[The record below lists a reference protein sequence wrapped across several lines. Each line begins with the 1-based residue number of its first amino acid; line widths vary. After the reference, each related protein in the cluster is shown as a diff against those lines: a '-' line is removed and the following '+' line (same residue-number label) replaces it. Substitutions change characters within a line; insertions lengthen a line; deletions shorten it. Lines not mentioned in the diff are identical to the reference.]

1 MAVEVRPPAARPDR
15 PPRRPGLGDTLRQ
28 AWREY
33 RSMRTALVLLVIL
46 AAASILG
53 SLFPQEGI
61 SPQRVDQYFA
71 DHPALA
77 PVLERLGL
85 FDVFGSAWYMAIYL
99 ALLGALVACLVPR
112 TRALVRVLRSRP
124 PRGGDLARY
133 RTRASFE
140 TPAPPD
146 EAMAAA
152 RRVLRRGR
160 YRLADHEP
168 EGSRE
173 PQGGAPVRRELAGE
187 KGYLREA
194 ASMLF
199 HVSLLVLLVGLAYG
213 KGYGYRGQA
222 AIVEGETWANA
233 RVGYDSFSPGRFFG
247 PDRLAPFQLR
257 LDDFTNSFYPNNTP
271 REFASHLTALD
282 LDGRE
287 LRSQRV
293 APNRPMTVDGV
304 RIFQSDYGYVPV
316 VRVRDAQGR
325 ELLAPQEVLTLRDP
339 ATEWSTGAVKVTRSN
354 PQVGLELTMFT
365 GLVTAPDC
373 PGGAPF
379 CNDPRLVRPVLVV
392 LAYQGDLQAHR
403 AQSVFSLDR
412 TRLEPLGDRPLLL
425 LPGQSRKLANGMEV
439 SFTDLKQYSVLTL
452 ARDPGV
458 PVVAVAAALLLL
470 GLVPS
475 LYVTRRRVWVRAVP
489 AGAGGARVELAGLA
503 LQGKA
508 AFEAELARLAR
519 QVARGSGR
527 RGPGNPEGVPRSM
540 EHTQAPPEDRGTL
553 GAPTDK
559 ETA

>member
-1 MAVEVRPPAARPDR
+1 LAVELRPPAARSGR

-33 RSMRTALVLLVIL
+33 RSMRTALVLLVVL
-46 AAASILG
+46 AGASILG
-53 SLFPQEGI
+53 SLFPQEGV
-61 SPQRVDQYFA
+61 SPQRVDQYFL

-133 RTRASFE
+133 RTRAAFD
-140 TPAPPD
+140 TPASPD
-146 EAMAAA
+146 QAMAAA
-152 RRVLRRGR
+152 RRVLRGNR
-160 YRLADHEP
+160 YRLADHP
-168 EGSRE
+168 EGSGE
-173 PQGGAPVRRELAGE
+173 PQGGAPVGRGGELAAE

-194 ASMLF
+194 ASLLF

-233 RVGYDSFSPGRFFG
+233 RVGYDAFSPGRFFG
-247 PDRLAPFQLR
+247 PERLAPFQLR
-257 LDDFTNSFYPNNTP
+257 LDDFTNSFHPDNTP
-271 REFASHLTALD
+271 REFASRLTALD
-282 LDGRE
+282 LDGRR
-287 LRSQRV
+287 LQAQRV

-316 VRVRDAQGR
+316 VRVRGADGQD
-325 ELLAPQEVLTLRDP
+325 LLASQEVLTLRDP
-339 ATEWSTGAVKVTRSN
+339 AAEVSNGAVKVTRAA
-354 PQVGLELTMFT
+354 PQVGLELTLFT
-365 GLVTAPDC
+365 GLRTAPDC
-373 PGGAPF
+373 PGGARF

-392 LAYQGDLQAHR
+392 LAYQGDLQADR
-403 AQSVFSLDR
+403 AQSVFTLDR

-425 LPGQSRKLANGMEV
+425 GPGQSGRLANGMEV
-439 SFTDLKQYSVLTL
+439 SFTDLKQYSVFTL

-458 PVVAVAAALLLL
+458 PLVAVAAALLLC

-489 AGAGGARVELAGLA
+489 AGTGGARVELAGLA

-508 AFEAELARLAR
+508 AFEGELARLAD
-519 QVARGSGR
+519 QLRGSG
-527 RGPGNPEGVPRSM
+527 GLKPS
-540 EHTQAPPEDRGTL
+540 PPEDRGTL
-553 GAPTDK
+553 DPPERST
-559 ETA
+559 

>member
-1 MAVEVRPPAARPDR
+1 LAVEVRPPAAPSGRT
-15 PPRRPGLGDTLRQ
+15 PPRPGLGDTLRQ

-33 RSMRTALVLLVIL
+33 RSMRTALVLLVVL

-53 SLFPQEGI
+53 SLFPQEGL

-112 TRALVRVLRSRP
+112 TRALVRVLGSRP
-124 PRGGDLARY
+124 PRGGDLGRY
-133 RTRASFE
+133 RTRAGFD
-140 TPAPPD
+140 TPAAPD
-146 EAMAAA
+146 QAVAAA
-152 RRVLRRGR
+152 RRVLRRHR
-160 YRLADHEP
+160 FRLADHE
-168 EGSRE
+168 G
-173 PQGGAPVRRELAGE
+173 ELAGE

-199 HVSLLVLLVGLAYG
+199 HVSLLVLLIGLAYG

-247 PDRLAPFQLR
+247 PERLAPFQLR
-257 LDDFTNSFYPNNTP
+257 LDDFSNSFHPDNTP
-271 REFASHLTALD
+271 REFVSHLTALD
-282 LDGRE
+282 LEGRE
-287 LRSQRV
+287 LQTQRV

-316 VRVRDAQGR
+316 VRVRDKDGR

-339 ATEWSTGAVKVTRSN
+339 ASEWSTGAVKVTRAK

-365 GLVTAPDC
+365 GLRTAPDC

-379 CNDPRLVRPVLVV
+379 CNDPRLVRPVLVA
-392 LAYQGDLQAHR
+392 LAYQGDLQADR
-403 AQSVFSLDR
+403 AQSVFTLDR
-412 TRLEPLGDRPLLL
+412 SRLRLLGDRPVVLGL
-425 LPGQSRKLANGMEV
+425 GDSRKLANGMEV
-439 SFTDLKQYSVLTL
+439 SFTGLKQYSVLTL

-458 PVVAVAAALLLL
+458 PVVAVAAGLLLL

-475 LYVTRRRVWVRAVP
+475 LYVTRRRVWVRATP
-489 AGAGGARVELAGLA
+489 AGPGGTRVELAGLA

-508 AFEAELARLAR
+508 AFEAELARLAD
-519 QVARGSGR
+519 QVR
-527 RGPGNPEGVPRSM
+527 
-540 EHTQAPPEDRGTL
+540 RGTL
-553 GAPTDK
+553 DAGKDRAAE
-559 ETA
+559 ETRP

>member
-1 MAVEVRPPAARPDR
+1 
-15 PPRRPGLGDTLRQ
+15 
-28 AWREY
+28 
-33 RSMRTALVLLVIL
+33 MRTALVLLVVL

-61 SPQRVDQYFA
+61 SPQRVDQYFT

-124 PRGGDLARY
+124 PRGGDLGRY
-133 RTRASFE
+133 RTRAAFD
-140 TPAPPD
+140 TPAAPD
-146 EAMAAA
+146 RAMTAA
-152 RRVLRRGR
+152 RRVLRRSR
-160 YRLADHEP
+160 FRIAEHDP
-168 EGSRE
+168 EGSGE
-173 PQGGAPVRRELAGE
+173 PQGGAPVSRELAGE
-187 KGYLREA
+187 KGHLREA

-199 HVSLLVLLVGLAYG
+199 HVSLLVLLIGLAYG

-247 PDRLAPFQLR
+247 PGHLAPFQLR
-257 LDDFTNSFYPNNTP
+257 LDDFTNAFHPDNIP
-271 REFASHLTALD
+271 REFVSHLTALD
-282 LDGRE
+282 LEGRE
-287 LRSQRV
+287 LQSQRV

-316 VRVRDAQGR
+316 VRVRDRDGR

-339 ATEWSTGAVKVTRSN
+339 ASEWSTGAVKVTGAK

-365 GLVTAPDC
+365 GLRTAPDC

-379 CNDPRLVRPVLVV
+379 CNDPRLVNPVLVA
-392 LAYQGDLQAHR
+392 LAYQGDLQADR
-403 AQSVFSLDR
+403 AQSVFTLDR
-412 TRLEPLGDRPLLL
+412 SRLELLGDRPVVIGL
-425 LPGQSRKLANGMEV
+425 GRSQKLANGMEV
-439 SFTDLKQYSVLTL
+439 SFTGLKQYSVFTL

-458 PVVAVAAALLLL
+458 PIVAVAAGLLLL

-475 LYVTRRRVWVRAVP
+475 LYVTRRRVWVRATP
-489 AGAGGARVELAGLA
+489 AGPGVTRVELAGLA

-508 AFEAELARLAR
+508 AFEAELARLAE
-519 QVARGSGR
+519 AMKGGSG
-527 RGPGNPEGVPRSM
+527 GLKPS
-540 EHTQAPPEDRGTL
+540 PPDDRGTL
-553 GAPTDK
+553 DPPG
-559 ETA
+559 

>member
-1 MAVEVRPPAARPDR
+1 LAVEVRPPAARPDQ
-15 PPRRPGLGDTLRQ
+15 PPRRQGLGDTLRQ

-33 RSMRTALVLLVIL
+33 RSMRTALVLLVVL

-133 RTRASFE
+133 RTRAAFE
-140 TPAPPD
+140 TSAPPE

-152 RRVLRRGR
+152 RRVLRRHR
-160 YRLADHEP
+160 YRLADHD
-168 EGSRE
+168 G
-173 PQGGAPVRRELAGE
+173 QLAGE

-247 PDRLAPFQLR
+247 PERLAPFQLR
-257 LDDFTNSFYPNNTP
+257 LDDFTNSFHPDNTP
-271 REFASHLTALD
+271 REFASRLTALD
-282 LDGRE
+282 LDGRP
-287 LRSQRV
+287 LQSQRV

-316 VRVRDAQGR
+316 VRVRDADGTD
-325 ELLAPQEVLTLRDP
+325 LLAPQEVLTLRDP
-339 ATEWSTGAVKVTRSN
+339 ASEWSTGAVKVTRSS

-403 AQSVFSLDR
+403 AQSVFTLDR
-412 TRLEPLGDRPLLL
+412 TKLEPLGDRPLLL
-425 LPGQSRKLANGMEV
+425 VPGQSKKLANGMEV

-458 PVVAVAAALLLL
+458 PVVAGAAALLLL

-508 AFEAELARLAR
+508 AFEAELARLAE
-519 QVARGSGR
+519 QVARGSAGLK
-527 RGPGNPEGVPRSM
+527 PS
-540 EHTQAPPEDRGTL
+540 PPEDRGTL
-553 GAPTDK
+553 GPPTEK
-559 ETA
+559 T

>member
-1 MAVEVRPPAARPDR
+1 MAVELRPPAARPDR

-33 RSMRTALVLLVIL
+33 RSMRTALVLLVVL

-53 SLFPQEGI
+53 SLFPQEGL
-61 SPQRVDQYFA
+61 SPQRVDQYFT

-77 PVLERLGL
+77 PVLERLGM

-133 RTRASFE
+133 RTRASFQ
-140 TPAPPD
+140 TPAAPD
-146 EAMAAA
+146 QAMAAA
-152 RRVLRRGR
+152 RRVLRRNR
-160 YRLADHEP
+160 FRLASHE
-168 EGSRE
+168 G
-173 PQGGAPVRRELAGE
+173 ELAGE
-187 KGYLREA
+187 KGFLREA

-199 HVSLLVLLVGLAYG
+199 HVSLLVLLIGLAYG

-247 PDRLAPFQLR
+247 PERLAPFQLR
-257 LDDFTNSFYPNNTP
+257 LDDFTNSFYANNTP
-271 REFASHLTALD
+271 RAFVSHLTALD
-282 LDGRE
+282 LNGHE
-287 LRSQRV
+287 LQSQRV

-316 VRVRDAQGR
+316 VRVQGKNGKD
-325 ELLAPQEVLTLRDP
+325 LVAAQEVLTLRDP
-339 ATEWSTGAVKVTRSN
+339 ASEWSTGAVRVTRAS

-365 GLVTAPDC
+365 GLETAPNC

-392 LAYQGDLQAHR
+392 LAYQGDLQANR
-403 AQSVFSLDR
+403 AQSVFTLDR
-412 TRLEPLGDRPLLL
+412 SRLELLGDRPLLL
-425 LPGQSRKLANGMEV
+425 GPGQSRKLANGMVV
-439 SFTDLKQYSVLTL
+439 SFTGLKQYSVFTL

-458 PVVAVAAALLLL
+458 PVVAVAAGLLLL

-475 LYVTRRRVWVRAVP
+475 LYVTRRRVWVRAAP
-489 AGAGGARVELAGLA
+489 DGAGGTRVELAGLA

-508 AFEAELARLAR
+508 AFEGELARLAQ
-519 QVARGSGR
+519 QV
-527 RGPGNPEGVPRSM
+527 
-540 EHTQAPPEDRGTL
+540 QRGTL
-553 GAPTDK
+553 DPPDRSP
-559 ETA
+559 

>member
-1 MAVEVRPPAARPDR
+1 LAVEVRPPAARPDR

-33 RSMRTALVLLVIL
+33 RSMRTALVLLVVL

-61 SPQRVDQYFA
+61 SPQRVDRYFA

-85 FDVFGSAWYMAIYL
+85 FDVFGSAWYMAVYL

-133 RTRASFE
+133 RTRATFE
-140 TPAPPD
+140 TSASPG

-152 RRVLRRGR
+152 RRVLRRNR
-160 YRLADHEP
+160 FRLAER
-168 EGSRE
+168 EG
-173 PQGGAPVRRELAGE
+173 ELAGE
-187 KGYLREA
+187 KGYLREV

-233 RVGYDSFSPGRFFG
+233 RVGYDSYSPGRFFG
-247 PDRLAPFQLR
+247 ADRLAPFQLR
-257 LDDFTNSFYPNNTP
+257 LDDFTNSFHPDNTP
-271 REFASHLTALD
+271 REFASRLTALD
-282 LDGRE
+282 LDGRP
-287 LRSQRV
+287 LQSQRV

-316 VRVRDAQGR
+316 VRVRDADGR

-339 ATEWSTGAVKVTRSN
+339 ASEWSTGAVKVTRSS
-354 PQVGLELTMFT
+354 PQVGLDLTMFT

-425 LPGQSRKLANGMEV
+425 VPGQSRKLANGMEV

-519 QVARGSGR
+519 QMEQGSG
-527 RGPGNPEGVPRSM
+527 GLKPS
-540 EHTQAPPEDRGTL
+540 PPVDRVR
-553 GAPTDK
+553 
-559 ETA
+559 

>member
-1 MAVEVRPPAARPDR
+1 LAVELRPPPARPDR
-15 PPRRPGLGDTLRQ
+15 PLRRPGLGGTLRQ

-33 RSMRTALVLLVIL
+33 RSMRTALVLLVVL

-53 SLFPQEGI
+53 SLFPQEGV
-61 SPQRVDQYFA
+61 SPQRVDQYFI

-112 TRALVRVLRSRP
+112 ARALVRVLRSRP

-133 RTRASFE
+133 RTRAAFD
-140 TPAPPD
+140 TPASPD
-146 EAMAAA
+146 QAMAAA
-152 RRVLRRGR
+152 RRVLRRSR
-160 YRLADHEP
+160 YRLAVHEP
-168 EGSRE
+168 EGSGE
-173 PQGGAPVRRELAGE
+173 PHNGPAGSGGGSMPSAGARDGPVGRLELAAE

-199 HVSLLVLLVGLAYG
+199 HLALLVLLVGLAYG
-213 KGYGYRGQA
+213 KAYGYRGQA

-257 LDDFTNSFYPNNTP
+257 LDDFTNSFHANNTP
-271 REFASHLTALD
+271 REFVSHLTALD

-287 LRSQRV
+287 LQSQRV

-304 RIFQSDYGYVPV
+304 RVFQSDYGYVPV
-316 VRVRDAQGR
+316 VRVQDARGR

-339 ATEWSTGAVKVTRSN
+339 ASEVSNGAVKVTRAT
-354 PQVGLELTMFT
+354 PQVGLQVVMFT
-365 GLVTAPDC
+365 GLRTAPDC
-373 PGGAPF
+373 PPGVDF
-379 CNDPRLVRPVLVV
+379 CNDPRLSRPVLVV
-392 LAYQGDLQAHR
+392 LAYQGDLQADR
-403 AQSVFSLDR
+403 AQSVFTLDHS
-412 TRLEPLGDRPLLL
+412 RLRPLGDRPLLL
-425 LPGQSRKLANGMEV
+425 GPGQSGRLANGMVV
-439 SFTDLKQYSVLTL
+439 SFTDLRQYSVFTL

-458 PVVAVAAALLLL
+458 PVVAVGAALLLC

-489 AGAGGARVELAGLA
+489 AGPGATRVELAGLA

-508 AFEAELARLAR
+508 AFEGELARLAQ
-519 QVARGSGR
+519 QV
-527 RGPGNPEGVPRSM
+527 
-540 EHTQAPPEDRGTL
+540 QRGTL
-553 GAPTDK
+553 DPPG
-559 ETA
+559 

>member
-1 MAVEVRPPAARPDR
+1 MAVELRPPPARPER
-15 PPRRPGLGDTLRQ
+15 PPRRPGLGEALRQ

-33 RSMRTALVLLVIL
+33 RSMRTALVLLVVL

-53 SLFPQEGI
+53 SLFPQEGL
-61 SPQRVDQYFA
+61 SPQRVDQYFG

-77 PVLERLGL
+77 PVLERLGF

-124 PRGGDLARY
+124 PRVGDLARY
-133 RTRASFE
+133 RTRASFD
-140 TPAPPD
+140 TPATPD
-146 EAMAAA
+146 QAMAAA
-152 RRVLRRGR
+152 RQVLRRNR
-160 YRLADHEP
+160 FRLAGY
-168 EGSRE
+168 EG
-173 PQGGAPVRRELAGE
+173 ELAGE
-187 KGYLREA
+187 KGYLREV
-194 ASMLF
+194 ASLVF

-247 PDRLAPFQLR
+247 PERLAPFQLR

-271 REFASHLTALD
+271 REFVSRLTALD
-282 LDGRE
+282 LDGHE
-287 LRSQRV
+287 LQAQRV

-316 VRVRDAQGR
+316 VGVRDKAGG

-339 ATEWSTGAVKVTRSN
+339 ASEWSTGAVKVTRSD

-365 GLVTAPDC
+365 GLVTAPHC

-392 LAYQGDLQAHR
+392 LAYQGDLRADR
-403 AQSVFSLDR
+403 AQSVFTLDR
-412 TRLEPLGDRPLLL
+412 TRLRPLGDRPVLLV
-425 LPGQSRKLANGMEV
+425 PGQSKELANGMVV
-439 SFTDLKQYSVLTL
+439 SFADLKQYSVFTL

-458 PVVAVAAALLLL
+458 PVVAAAAALLLL

-475 LYVTRRRVWVRAVP
+475 LYVTRRRIWVRATP
-489 AGAGGARVELAGLA
+489 AGPGATRVELAGLA

-508 AFEAELARLAR
+508 AFEGELARLAR
-519 QVARGSGR
+519 QVQRGAG
-527 RGPGNPEGVPRSM
+527 GLLPN
-540 EHTQAPPEDRGTL
+540 PPEDRGTL
-553 GAPTDK
+553 DPPDRSS
-559 ETA
+559 

>member
-1 MAVEVRPPAARPDR
+1 LAVELRPPAARPDR

-33 RSMRTALVLLVIL
+33 RSMRTALVLLVVL

-53 SLFPQEGI
+53 SLFPQEGL

-133 RTRASFE
+133 RTRATFQ
-140 TPAPPD
+140 TPAAPEETMD
-146 EAMAAA
+146 AA
-152 RRVLRRGR
+152 RRVLRRSR
-160 YRLADHEP
+160 FRVADHD
-168 EGSRE
+168 G
-173 PQGGAPVRRELAGE
+173 ELAGE

-247 PDRLAPFQLR
+247 PERLAPFQLR

-271 REFASHLTALD
+271 REFASQVTALD
-282 LDGRE
+282 LDGRR
-287 LRSQRV
+287 LQSQRV

-316 VRVRDAQGR
+316 VRVQGKDGKD
-325 ELLAPQEVLTLRDP
+325 LVAAQEVLTLRDP
-339 ATEWSTGAVKVTRSN
+339 ASEWSTGAVRVTRAS

-365 GLVTAPDC
+365 GLETAPNC

-392 LAYQGDLQAHR
+392 LAYQGDLQANR
-403 AQSVFSLDR
+403 AQSVFTLDR
-412 TRLEPLGDRPLLL
+412 SRLELLGDRPLLL
-425 LPGQSRKLANGMEV
+425 ALGQSKALANGMVV
-439 SFTDLKQYSVLTL
+439 SFTGLKQYSVFTL

-458 PVVAVAAALLLL
+458 PVVAVAAGLLLC

-475 LYVTRRRVWVRAVP
+475 LYVTRRRVWVRAAP
-489 AGAGGARVELAGLA
+489 DGAGGTRVELAGLA

-508 AFEAELARLAR
+508 AFEGELARLA
-519 QVARGSGR
+519 
-527 RGPGNPEGVPRSM
+527 
-540 EHTQAPPEDRGTL
+540 EHVRRGTL
-553 GAPTDK
+553 DPPDRSP
-559 ETA
+559 

>member
-1 MAVEVRPPAARPDR
+1 LAVEVRPPATPSGQT
-15 PPRRPGLGDTLRQ
+15 PPRPGLGDTLRQ

-33 RSMRTALVLLVIL
+33 RSMRTALVLLVVL

-53 SLFPQEGI
+53 SLFPQEGL
-61 SPQRVDQYFA
+61 SPQRVDQYFS

-77 PVLERLGL
+77 PVLERLGM

-133 RTRASFE
+133 RTRASFQ
-140 TPAPPD
+140 TPASPD
-146 EAMAAA
+146 QAMAAA
-152 RRVLRRGR
+152 RRVLRRSR
-160 YRLADHEP
+160 YRLAAHD
-168 EGSRE
+168 
-173 PQGGAPVRRELAGE
+173 GGELAGE
-187 KGYLREA
+187 KGFLREA

-199 HVSLLVLLVGLAYG
+199 HVSLLVLLIGLAYG

-233 RVGYDSFSPGRFFG
+233 RVGYDNFSPGRFFG
-247 PDRLAPFQLR
+247 PEHLAPFQLR
-257 LDDFTNSFYPNNTP
+257 LDAFTNSFYPNNTP
-271 REFASHLTALD
+271 REFASQVTAFD
-282 LDGRE
+282 LDGQR
-287 LRSQRV
+287 LQSQRV

-316 VRVRDAQGR
+316 VRVQGKDGKD
-325 ELLAPQEVLTLRDP
+325 LVAAQEVLTLRDP
-339 ATEWSTGAVKVTRSN
+339 ASEWSTGAVRVTRAS

-365 GLVTAPDC
+365 GLETAPNC

-392 LAYQGDLQAHR
+392 LAYQGDLQANR
-403 AQSVFSLDR
+403 AQSVFTLDR
-412 TRLEPLGDRPLLL
+412 SRLELLGDRPLLL
-425 LPGQSRKLANGMEV
+425 VPGQSKALANGMVV
-439 SFTDLKQYSVLTL
+439 SFTDLKQYSVFTL

-458 PVVAVAAALLLL
+458 PVVAVAAGLLLC

-475 LYVTRRRVWVRAVP
+475 LYVTRRRVWVRAAP
-489 AGAGGARVELAGLA
+489 DGAGGTQVELAGLA

-508 AFEAELARLAR
+508 AFEGELARLAQ
-519 QVARGSGR
+519 QVAKGSG
-527 RGPGNPEGVPRSM
+527 GLKPS
-540 EHTQAPPEDRGTL
+540 PPEDRGTL
-553 GAPTDK
+553 DPPDRSR
-559 ETA
+559 

>member
-1 MAVEVRPPAARPDR
+1 LAVDVRPPAARPDR

-33 RSMRTALVLLVIL
+33 RSMRTALVLLVVL

-61 SPQRVDQYFA
+61 SPQRVDRYFA

-85 FDVFGSAWYMAIYL
+85 FDVFGSAWYMAVYL

-133 RTRASFE
+133 RTRATFE
-140 TPAPPD
+140 TSASPG

-152 RRVLRRGR
+152 RRVLRRNR
-160 YRLADHEP
+160 FRLAEHD
-168 EGSRE
+168 G
-173 PQGGAPVRRELAGE
+173 ELAGE
-187 KGYLREA
+187 KGYLREV

-233 RVGYDSFSPGRFFG
+233 RVGYDSYSPGRFFG
-247 PDRLAPFQLR
+247 ADRLAPFQLR
-257 LDDFTNSFYPNNTP
+257 LDDFTNSFHPDNTP
-271 REFASHLTALD
+271 REFASRLTALD
-282 LDGRE
+282 LDGRP
-287 LRSQRV
+287 LQSQRV

-316 VRVRDAQGR
+316 VRVRDADGK

-339 ATEWSTGAVKVTRSN
+339 ASEWSTGAVKVTRSS
-354 PQVGLELTMFT
+354 PQVGLDLTMFT

-425 LPGQSRKLANGMEV
+425 VPGQSGKLANGMEV

-519 QVARGSGR
+519 QV
-527 RGPGNPEGVPRSM
+527 E
-540 EHTQAPPEDRGTL
+540 RGTL
-553 GAPTDK
+553 GPPTEK
-559 ETA
+559 T

>member
-1 MAVEVRPPAARPDR
+1 MAVELRPPAARPDR

-33 RSMRTALVLLVIL
+33 RSMRTALVLLVVL

-53 SLFPQEGI
+53 SLFPQEGL

-99 ALLGALVACLVPR
+99 ALLGALVACLAPR
-112 TRALVRVLRSRP
+112 TRALIRVLRSRP

-133 RTRASFE
+133 RTRAGFQTTA
-140 TPAPPD
+140 TPDQAI
-146 EAMAAA
+146 EEA
-152 RRVLRRGR
+152 RRVLRRSR
-160 YRLADHEP
+160 YRLADHD
-168 EGSRE
+168 G
-173 PQGGAPVRRELAGE
+173 ELAGE

-247 PDRLAPFQLR
+247 PERLAPFQLR
-257 LDDFTNSFYPNNTP
+257 LDDFTNSFHPNNTP
-271 REFASHLTALD
+271 REFASRLTALD

-287 LRSQRV
+287 LQSQRV
-293 APNRPMTVDGV
+293 APNRPMTVEGV

-316 VRVRDAQGR
+316 VRVQDSDGRDLVA
-325 ELLAPQEVLTLRDP
+325 AQEVLTLRDP
-339 ATEWSTGAVKVTRSN
+339 ATEWSTGAVRVTSSD
-354 PQVGLELTMFT
+354 PQVGLELTLFT
-365 GLVTAPDC
+365 GLVTAPNC

-392 LAYQGDLQAHR
+392 LAYQGDLQADR
-403 AQSVFSLDR
+403 AQSVFTLDR
-412 TRLEPLGDRPLLL
+412 SRLELLGDRPLLL
-425 LPGQSRKLANGMEV
+425 QPGQSRELANGMVV
-439 SFTDLKQYSVLTL
+439 SFTDLKQYSVFTL

-458 PVVAVAAALLLL
+458 PVVAVAAGLLLL

-489 AGAGGARVELAGLA
+489 DGAGGTRVELAGLA

-508 AFEAELARLAR
+508 AFEHELARLAE
-519 QVARGSGR
+519 QVR
-527 RGPGNPEGVPRSM
+527 
-540 EHTQAPPEDRGTL
+540 RGTL
-553 GAPTDK
+553 GPPT
-559 ETA
+559 